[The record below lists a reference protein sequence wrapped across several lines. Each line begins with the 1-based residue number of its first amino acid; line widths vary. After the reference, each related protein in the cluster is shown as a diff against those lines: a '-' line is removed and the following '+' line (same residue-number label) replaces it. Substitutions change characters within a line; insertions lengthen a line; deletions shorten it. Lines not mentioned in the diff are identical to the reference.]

1 MPPVEPVQPESHSE
15 VPVPEQE
22 VPEHVVPEQA
32 EIAAHP
38 VEAARPAAAAQPA
51 EAHPAAPM
59 TNLGTAAT
67 TASAAKI
74 ASTATTGGAAATG
87 SAATKIGMITTIAP
101 QTMRAVLELPTWFSA
116 VAPGTLAPQA
126 ITIDQPTLQA
136 AIVSALG
143 TPYAPVGA
151 TPPTQV
157 VWYDH
162 DGEVLVHIN
171 ATVVSLFSGLVLIAL
186 TLETQETGV
195 GQLTVPLT
203 VGTSAQPV
211 GLVVGTEVRPRGPS
225 LLVDRWGEAAI
236 AAAWRALLDVA
247 RNLAERGGADSNG
260 QPFIP
265 VAMSATPDQFLVLP
279 QARHAM
285 DSVPAT

>member
-15 VPVPEQE
+15 APVPEQV
-22 VPEHVVPEQA
+22 VPEQVVPEQVVPEQA

-38 VEAARPAAAAQPA
+38 VGAAQPAAAAQPTA
-51 EAHPAAPM
+51 APAAAPV
-59 TNLGTAAT
+59 TNLGTVAT
-67 TASAAKI
+67 TASAAK
-74 ASTATTGGAAATG
+74 TG
-87 SAATKIGMITTIAP
+87 SAATKVGIVTTVAP
-101 QTMRAVLELPTWFSA
+101 QTMKAVLQLPAWFSA

-126 ITIDQPTLQA
+126 VMIDQPTLQA
-136 AIVSALG
+136 AVVSALG

-162 DGEVLVHIN
+162 DGEVLVHID

-186 TLETQETGV
+186 TLETEETGV

-279 QARHAM
+279 QARQAM

>member
-1 MPPVEPVQPESHSE
+1 MPPVEPVQPESRSE
-15 VPVPEQE
+15 APVTEKPVTEE
-22 VPEHVVPEQA
+22 AVPEQA

-38 VEAARPAAAAQPA
+38 AVVEAPLIAAAHPVEPGQPAAAAHAPLLTKVGTVA
-51 EAHPAAPM
+51 TTGPAA
-59 TNLGTAAT
+59 T
-67 TASAAKI
+67 KV
-74 ASTATTGGAAATG
+74 STATKVG
-87 SAATKIGMITTIAP
+87 IVTTVTP
-101 QTMRAVLELPTWFSA
+101 QTIKAVLQLPTWFSS

-126 ITIDQPTLQA
+126 VTIDQPTLQA
-136 AIVSALG
+136 AVVSALG

-186 TLETQETGV
+186 TLETEETGV

-265 VAMSATPDQFLVLP
+265 VALSATPDQFLVLP
-279 QARHAM
+279 QARQAM